1 MLPRLAS
8 LIRRLLAWFLPRRER
23 EDPDGLLAVERE
35 SLRKQIASY
44 NLGLAA
50 HASLCERLIAQIRRQ
65 EADEEALEARV
76 RGNLNAGNKEAAG
89 LHALQLQT
97 LRRELAEN
105 RTQAAAAEQTYQ
117 ELIRTRDVAIRE
129 AQRRI
134 NAVRTAIAN
143 LKAQNTAADL
153 TEMASGMIGQVGTS
167 GDTLSRLHEIVEAER
182 AKATGRA
189 RVARDVL
196 EVADVMRMESQ
207 QQALAEAALAEFTAP
222 ANLATDSLPP
232 VPAAPSGQGQDVRQL
247 QARQIRT

>member
-8 LIRRLLAWFLPRRER
+8 LIRRLLAWFLPRTGG
-23 EDPDGLLAVERE
+23 EDPEVLLAVERE

-76 RGNLNAGNKEAAG
+76 RGNLNAGNQEAAG

-129 AQRRI
+129 AQRRVH
-134 NAVRTAIAN
+134 AVRTAIAD

-153 TEMASGMIGQVGTS
+153 TDMASGMIGQAGAG
-167 GDTLSRLHEIVEAER
+167 GDTLSRLHEIV
-182 AKATGRA
+182 
-189 RVARDVL
+189 
-196 EVADVMRMESQ
+196 
-207 QQALAEAALAEFTAP
+207 
-222 ANLATDSLPP
+222 
-232 VPAAPSGQGQDVRQL
+232 
-247 QARQIRT
+247 